1 MGRPREISPEERA
14 DLIRRGYRP
23 AEIWVPDLTS
33 ATFRR
38 QVELEAQR
46 IAEAHAQD
54 DVTGW
59 IEAVGPKEWDKP

>member
-33 ATFRR
+33 ATFHR

-46 IAEAHAQD
+46 IAEADAQD